1 MSKLIRKPAKP
12 IKLSNNDKAAQRLAA
27 LLVSGRTLTIP
38 AAWGYITVG
47 AYTPAVGAGG
57 FAVYGYRTDNFSAAE
72 FTGPCAAEAASQQ
85 AVAICGSTR
94 VFEACRK
101 AK

>member
-1 MSKLIRKPAKP
+1 MLTLTRTRKPV
-12 IKLSNNDKAAQRLAA
+12 KLSNNDKAAQRLTT

-38 AAWGYITVG
+38 AAWGYVTVG

-57 FAVYGYRTDNFSAAE
+57 FAVYGYRTDNFNAAE
-72 FTGPCAAEAASQQ
+72 FSGPHAAEAAGRQ

-101 AK
+101 AE

>member
-1 MSKLIRKPAKP
+1 MLTLTRKAKP
-12 IKLSNNDKAAQRLAA
+12 IKFTNNDKAALRLAA
-27 LLVSGRTLTIP
+27 LIASGRTLTIP
-38 AAWGYITVG
+38 AAWGYVTVG

-57 FAVYGYRTDNFSAAE
+57 FAVYGYRTDNFNAAE
-72 FTGPCAAEAASQQ
+72 FTGPHAAEAACRQ
-85 AVAICGSTR
+85 AVAVCGSTR

>member
-1 MSKLIRKPAKP
+1 MLTLTRTRKPV
-12 IKLSNNDKAAQRLAA
+12 KLSNNDKAAQRLTT

-72 FTGPCAAEAASQQ
+72 FTGPHAAEAAGRQ
-85 AVAICGSTR
+85 AVAVCGSTR